1 MYINAQHQRAD
12 ELMDQQ
18 KYDKALIAF
27 NKALE
32 KSPNNPIILSQRGVL
47 YLHMNKKRNCL
58 NDLNDALKLD
68 PQNSYRYASRAYAK
82 DFFGD
87 LDGAIEDYE
96 IAVKMDPEDA
106 VAHNNLGLLLEKK
119 GYQSKAQK
127 KFDRADKLSKI
138 EKKFFDQLDK
148 DEGIKSKD
156 QKASPTPAS
165 GEKLQPKKLV
175 PDKNISTGKLF
186 IQVFTK
192 KKVFKEFVTFMKNGF
207 KIEQNDKKGKS

>member
-12 ELMDQQ
+12 ELMDEQ

-32 KSPNNPIILSQRGVL
+32 KNPNNPIILSQRGVL

-58 NDLNDALKLD
+58 NDLNSALKFD
-68 PQNSYRYASRAYAK
+68 PENSYRYASRAYAK

-119 GYQSKAQK
+119 GYQNKAQR
-127 KFDRADKLSKI
+127 KFDRADRLAKI
-138 EKKFFDQLDK
+138 EKKFFDKLDK
-148 DEGIKSKD
+148 DEGLENKQKSS
-156 QKASPTPAS
+156 SPAPAA
-165 GEKLQPKKLV
+165 GEKLQPKKLT

-192 KKVFKEFVTFMKNGF
+192 KKVFQEFIVFLKSGLKTKKNDQ
-207 KIEQNDKKGKS
+207 EGKS